1 MSAFVRLTL
10 FSSLLSSFVGEYAT
24 AFSGGRK
31 NAFTIRNY
39 KILEGLRGRKCNSP
53 SDFARASRA
62 TKAARAPKIS
72 QRGYADVRRSAPRP
86 RSAGSP
92 RSRGHPGSAR
102 RPHFRQYGR
111 ARL

>member
-10 FSSLLSSFVGEYAT
+10 FSCFLSSFVAEYAT

-31 NAFTIRNY
+31 NDFTIRNQ
-39 KILEGLRGRKCNSP
+39 KILEGIRGRKCNSL
-53 SDFARASRA
+53 SDFARPSRT
-62 TKAARAPKIS
+62 TKVSRPPKVP

-102 RPHFRQYGR
+102 RPHFRQYG
-111 ARL
+111 